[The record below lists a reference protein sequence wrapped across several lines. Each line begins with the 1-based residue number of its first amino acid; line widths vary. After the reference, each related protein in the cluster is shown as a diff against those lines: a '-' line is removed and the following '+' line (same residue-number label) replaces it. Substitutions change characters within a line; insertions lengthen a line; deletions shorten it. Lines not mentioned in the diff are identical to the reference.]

1 MTWKLQF
8 IYSNRITDRTSVVVI
23 RMPACLTE
31 NEKRNDTSFSF
42 VSVSQFVG
50 LSRNVA
56 EGHLTGERS
65 KYDQIMI
72 SFASKAK
79 GLERSCVQLIESEIY
94 SLF

>member
-1 MTWKLQF
+1 MKNETDT
-8 IYSNRITDRTSVVVI
+8 YS
-23 RMPACLTE
+23 P
-31 NEKRNDTSFSF
+31 F

-56 EGHLTGERS
+56 EGHLTGEMS
-65 KYDQIMI
+65 KYDQMMI

-79 GLERSCVQLIESEIY
+79 GLQRLCVQLIESEIN